1 MSLLLELG
9 KAFGSTVDL
18 DPLLLSILRHLLGAA
33 QAERASIWLL
43 DDERAH
49 LICTQAVGL
58 GTEGHLGR
66 SIPATDL
73 QAAGIWTEARAIKI
87 DHVARHAEARRF
99 LDQTQSEARNLIFA
113 VLVAHGERLGAIVVA
128 NRVGSGFFADS
139 DRALVAAL
147 AGHAALAIRNARLHE
162 ERDRSHERQRV
173 SERISRHLQQTLDA
187 EVLIPLIL
195 QEVNGA
201 IEAEAQSLWLVDR
214 ETGLLACR
222 YATGPRAER
231 IKKVTVPIGVGIVG
245 SSVARQVA
253 ILVPDA
259 QEEDLVFREADR
271 ATGFVTRSLVC
282 VPLLRQ
288 GAAIGAIEAVNKRDG
303 RRFTKEDLDL
313 LETIAASAALS
324 IENAR
329 LYADLSVSYES
340 TLEALMGA
348 LDSRD
353 RETEGHSRRVREYT
367 ARLALQLGLSSA
379 EIATIRRGALIHDIG
394 KISIP
399 DAILNKAGPLDDE
412 ERRIMRMHPLTG
424 YEMLFGIPSLRDELS
439 IVLAHHERWD
449 GTGYPFGLAGEA
461 IPLSARLF
469 ALSDTFDAVTSD
481 RPYRRGRTC
490 REAIEVIAGETGRQF
505 DPAAVSA
512 FLAVRI
518 EEWEAIRG
526 GVLAQVE
533 QRRASKVD
541 EVRESQARFQTSAG
555 RSGNRSA

>member
-1 MSLLLELG
+1 M
-9 KAFGSTVDL
+9 
-18 DPLLLSILRHLLGAA
+18 PAA
-33 QAERASIWLL
+33 
-43 DDERAH
+43 
-49 LICTQAVGL
+49 
-58 GTEGHLGR
+58 
-66 SIPATDL
+66 DL
-73 QAAGIWTEARAIKI
+73 QAAGIWTGALAIKI
-87 DHVARHAEARRF
+87 DQVAGHAEAMRF
-99 LDQTQSEARNLIFA
+99 LDQSQSQARNLIFA
-113 VLVAHGERLGAIVVA
+113 VLVADGERLGALVVA
-128 NRVGSGFFADS
+128 NKVGPGSFEDA

-173 SERISRHLQQTLDA
+173 SEQISRHLQQTLDA

-214 ETGLLACR
+214 ETGLLVCR
-222 YATGPRAER
+222 YATGPRAEE

-245 SSVARQVA
+245 SSVERHRA
-253 ILVPDA
+253 IFVPDG
-259 QEEDLVFREADR
+259 EDEDLVFRGADR
-271 ATGFVTRSLVC
+271 ATGFVTRSLLC

-288 GAAIGAIEAVNKRDG
+288 GSAIGAIEAVNKRDG

-313 LETIAASAALS
+313 LQTIAASAALS

-329 LYADLSVSYES
+329 LYADLSVSYEV

-367 ARLALQLGLSSA
+367 ARLALQLGLGAA
-379 EIATIRRGALIHDIG
+379 EVATIRRGALIHDIG

-412 ERRIMRMHPLTG
+412 ERRIMQMHPLAG
-424 YEMLFGIPSLRDELS
+424 YEMLFGIPSLKDELS

-449 GTGYPFGLAGEA
+449 GAGYPFGLAGEA

-469 ALSDTFDAVTSD
+469 TLSDTFDAVTSD
-481 RPYRRGRTC
+481 RPYRSGRSC
-490 REAIEVIAGETGRQF
+490 EEAIEVIASEKGRQF
-505 DPAAVSA
+505 DPAAVAA
-512 FLAVRI
+512 FLAVPTK
-518 EEWEAIRG
+518 EWEAIRG
-526 GVLAQVE
+526 GVLAEVA
-533 QRRASKVD
+533 QRRASKV
-541 EVRESQARFQTSAG
+541 EEIRQSHVRFQGSAG
-555 RSGNRSA
+555 RPRGGGA